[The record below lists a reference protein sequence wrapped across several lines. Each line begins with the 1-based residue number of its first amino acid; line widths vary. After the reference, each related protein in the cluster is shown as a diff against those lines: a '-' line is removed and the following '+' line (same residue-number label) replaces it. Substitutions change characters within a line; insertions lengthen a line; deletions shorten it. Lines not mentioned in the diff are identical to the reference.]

1 MGAGAGYTVTV
12 ENTTV
17 GNISID
23 NVELQKDT
31 SGKEFFHWCNVDVNG
46 TIEITGDV
54 KIASYYDGCNFVEDV
69 PMICTHCNIDL
80 DIGSGYND
88 QILTAEAIEKY
99 EAQFGIPVND
109 MYKELIEVIELQD
122 INPEY
127 IKECI
132 RDSSFDGEA
141 RMGGGWVGS
150 TFEGKIEDLDTS
162 SNSGYGYQY
171 VDSADLTITNK
182 YVVDFL
188 DKAKYGDNKEYTA
201 IFNGEIFE
209 TYETEQAAIDEL
221 KTEINEA
228 IAVGGPESVDF
239 SDCYVEENYWQLLSA
254 EGDSEWIDS
263 FNPDNVIYTADGDAD
278 YEEYL

>member
-1 MGAGAGYTVTV
+1 MGAGAGYTVTIK
-12 ENTTV
+12 NSTV

-46 TIEITGDV
+46 AIEITGDV
-54 KIASYYDGCNFVEDV
+54 KIASYYDGCDFVKDV

-80 DIGSGYND
+80 DIGNGYND

-122 INPEY
+122 IDPEY

-141 RMGGGWVGS
+141 RMGGGWVDS

-171 VDSADLTITNK
+171 VDSADLIITDGG
-182 YVVDFL
+182 VVEFL
-188 DKAKYGDNKEYTA
+188 DLAKYGDNIEYEV
-201 IFNGEIFE
+201 IYNGEIFE
-209 TYETEQAAIDEL
+209 VYTSENAAIDEL
-221 KTEINEA
+221 KAEINEA
-228 IAVGGPESVDF
+228 IKIGGPESVDF
-239 SDCYVEENYWQLLSA
+239 GDCYVTFRYWQLLNSA
-254 EGDSEWIDS
+254 GEVDTDYPSGDDI
-263 FNPDNVIYTADGDAD
+263 VYTADGDAD